1 MPIYEYLCDDCG
13 TKFEKL
19 MRSSHASVEV
29 ECPACGEAHVS
40 EQLSTFAAHANGSAH
55 GKDAAPSCG
64 SGMCGN
70 PGFCGRN

>member
-19 MRSSHASVEV
+19 VRNAAASSDV
-29 ECPACGEAHVS
+29 ECPSCGEAHVS
-40 EQLSTFAAHANGSAH
+40 EQLSTFATHANGTARE
-55 GKDAAPSCG
+55 AAPSCG
-64 SGMCGN
+64 SGMCGT

>member
-19 MRSSHASVEV
+19 VRRSAAAVEV

-40 EQLSTFAAHANGSAH
+40 EQISTFAAHANGTARE
-55 GKDAAPSCG
+55 AMPSCG
-64 SGMCGN
+64 GGMCGT
-70 PGFCGRN
+70 PGYCGRN